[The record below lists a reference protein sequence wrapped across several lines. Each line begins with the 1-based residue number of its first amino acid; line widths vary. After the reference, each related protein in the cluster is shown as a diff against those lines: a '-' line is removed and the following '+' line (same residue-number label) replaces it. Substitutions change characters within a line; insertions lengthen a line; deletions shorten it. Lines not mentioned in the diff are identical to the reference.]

1 MRRSDR
7 EVTYN
12 EKINDIIANCPC
24 CRIGFYDEGEV
35 YILPMSFGFTDIDGE
50 RTFYFHSAKEGRKI
64 NLIANAPRVGFELD
78 TNYKIEA
85 GEIAC
90 KTSAWYQSVIGTGVV
105 SFIEDRAAK
114 TAALELIMQHA
125 LGEGDWTFSDEHLD
139 MTCVFKL
146 DVEQLSCK
154 ERK

>member
-1 MRRSDR
+1 MRKSER
-7 EVTYN
+7 EITDN
-12 EKINDIIANCPC
+12 IKINEIIATCEC

-64 NLIANAPRVGFELD
+64 ELIARAPHVGFELD
-78 TNYKIEA
+78 TNFSLET
-85 GEIAC
+85 GDTAC
-90 KTSAWYQSVIGTGVV
+90 ATSAKYQSIIGTGKV
-105 SFIEDRAAK
+105 SFVEGREDK
-114 TAALELIMQHA
+114 KAALIKLMEHNV
-125 LGEGDWTFSDEHLD
+125 GEGDWTFSDEHLD

-146 DVEQLSCK
+146 DVEKLSCK